1 MRRTSTMPVTASPYI
16 GSGLRIEWPPMITH
30 PTSAALA
37 RPPRKI
43 EETTLG
49 LTRLVGKPTMF
60 SAVNGRPPIAK
71 ISESELAA
79 AIWPYENGS
88 STIGVKKST
97 VWTSARWRSRRYTPA
112 SSNVF
117 ELTSTWRSNEIGSCG
132 KTCRRACW
140 LNLEAH
146 PAQDES
152 DVSFRI
158 CSRDMWFTS
167 FHVAL
172 VPPAGRWLQH
182 NRKSAIEN
190 QKLTSGEDRN
200 RTYLVPLSGTTTVL
214 KTAGATRHPSLS
226 TEKTPN
232 AQRPPSNV
240 QLDELS
246 VER

>member
-1 MRRTSTMPVTASPYI
+1 M
-16 GSGLRIEWPPMITH
+16 EWPPMITH

-37 RPPRKI
+37 RPPRRI

-71 ISESELAA
+71 ISESEWAA

-152 DVSFRI
+152 DVRLRI
-158 CSRDMWFTS
+158 CSRDIDVTS
-167 FHVAL
+167 L
-172 VPPAGRWLQH
+172 QEICVPPARRWLQS
-182 NRKSAIEN
+182 NRKSAMEIR
-190 QKLTSGEDRN
+190 KFGGGEDRN
-200 RTYLVPLSGTTTVL
+200 RTYLAACAATTVL
-214 KTAGATRHPSLS
+214 KTARATRHPSLS
-226 TEKTPN
+226 GERKTRN
-232 AQRPPSNV
+232 AQRPTSNV
-240 QLDELS
+240 QSRS
-246 VER
+246 VAV